1 MECLTGFSA
10 RRKEDTGEVGVGLRD
25 VSRQGS
31 QPSPSLLE
39 PSGQIWL
46 SERKK
51 RSDWP
56 HTKGMEGSELLSAGH
71 ILTASRSS
79 VCVRGG

>member
-1 MECLTGFSA
+1 M
-10 RRKEDTGEVGVGLRD
+10 GVGLRD

-51 RSDWP
+51 CSDWLP
-56 HTKGMEGSELLSAGH
+56 TKGMEGSELPSAGH
-71 ILTASRSS
+71 ILTASRFS
-79 VCVRGG
+79 VCGGGGSGEGVGRGDIKGGDIC